1 MAYKDTDKI
10 LIHRDGV
17 DYQADIGPLVGV
29 GWIREGTT
37 LKTANAGDDVVIDA
51 DSTINGVTVGR
62 GGGSVAT
69 NIAVGSGALLTN
81 TTGNQNTAVGLN
93 TLRQNTTGIHNT
105 AVGVNALYYNTTGSN
120 NTAVGLQALVSNTE
134 GTLNTAIG
142 YTALNKNTTGT
153 DNTAIGQAA
162 LFNNTEGQ
170 YNTAVGS
177 ESLFNNSTGEDNVAV
192 GNATLYSNT
201 TGGENTA
208 LGISALFNNTTG
220 SGNIGIGGRN
230 SAGVYAPVSSITT
243 QNDRIV
249 MGSNTVTNAY
259 VQVAWTVVSDA
270 RDKTNF
276 APVPHGLDFVKQLQP
291 TQYEFRVD
299 RDSEEVNGPIHYG
312 FKAQDILALEGDH
325 AVIID
330 TEDPDHLKYKG
341 EHLVP
346 VLVNAIQEQQV
357 VIDALVARLEA
368 VEAKIV

>member
-1 MAYKDTDKI
+1 MTFQDTDKI
-10 LIHRDGV
+10 LVNRDGV
-17 DYQADIGPLVGV
+17 SYQADIGPL
-29 GWIREGTT
+29 
-37 LKTANAGDDVVIDA
+37 LGDDTTKVSKIDTLDQNVRSRLTIGSDPLSRSIILNTSGSIVTKA
-51 DSTINGVTVGR
+51 DSTINGVTVGM
-62 GGGSVAT
+62 GGGSAPGNT
-69 NIAVGSGALLTN
+69 ALGTDALLDN
-81 TTGNQNTAVGLN
+81 TTGG
-93 TLRQNTTGIHNT
+93 
-105 AVGVNALYYNTTGSN
+105 YN
-120 NTAVGLQALVSNTE
+120 NTAVGYHALYKNTD
-134 GTLNTAIG
+134 GKYNTAVAID
-142 YTALNKNTTGT
+142 ALKNNTTGGK
-153 DNTAIGQAA
+153 NTAVGQSA
-162 LFNNTEGQ
+162 LYKNTEGQ

-208 LGISALFNNTTG
+208 LGISALFNVTTG